1 LEHELSGWGI
11 LQASKEIADSYLDY
25 QKEIIQ
31 SFQATKVQCIENMYG
46 VWNNWTSPQRA
57 AEIYSRNVSNF
68 ADNLM
73 TTTRI
78 ANNTMLANIE
88 AYKTFV
94 QRQKDDVKQFSRMA
108 ANTAKTF
115 ETTSKEFAK

>member
-1 LEHELSGWGI
+1 
-11 LQASKEIADSYLDY
+11 
-25 QKEIIQ
+25 
-31 SFQATKVQCIENMYG
+31 
-46 VWNNWTSPQRA
+46 
-57 AEIYSRNVSNF
+57 
-68 ADNLM
+68 M

-94 QRQKDDVKQFSRMA
+94 LRGKDDVKQFSRMA
-108 ANTAKTF
+108 ANPAKTF